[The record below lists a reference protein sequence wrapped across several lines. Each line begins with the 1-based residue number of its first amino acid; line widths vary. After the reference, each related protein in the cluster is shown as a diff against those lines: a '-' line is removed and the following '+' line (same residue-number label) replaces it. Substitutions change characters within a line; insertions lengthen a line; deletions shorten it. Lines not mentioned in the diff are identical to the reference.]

1 VLSILPRN
9 IPHLLGLD
17 EIRGNSVQEG
27 MVIIFQF
34 KHEMHSI
41 VWVAALYYAPCF
53 VLGFLIRCFQD
64 LHIIVI
70 NKLLSRILCEIHPY
84 LLYDTCELEGIFLL
98 CICCNQ
104 NSNLWD

>member
-1 VLSILPRN
+1 MLSILPRN

-53 VLGFLIRCFQD
+53 VLGFLIPCFQD
-64 LHIIVI
+64 L
-70 NKLLSRILCEIHPY
+70 PY
-84 LLYDTCELEGIFLL
+84 HCY
-98 CICCNQ
+98 
-104 NSNLWD
+104 

>member
-1 VLSILPRN
+1 MKLEEIVCKKAW
-9 IPHLLGLD
+9 LLFFFL
-17 EIRGNSVQEG
+17 I

-64 LHIIVI
+64 L
-70 NKLLSRILCEIHPY
+70 PY
-84 LLYDTCELEGIFLL
+84 HRY
-98 CICCNQ
+98 
-104 NSNLWD
+104 